1 MGNISEKIGHHL
13 DYFTNA
19 INIGG
24 ITIPHS
30 VYVSWGIIVVLVLLS
45 IWFTRH
51 MELVPTKKRQVV
63 IEGFIGMLYNML
75 YGILGEHGKRYIPY
89 LLTVLIYL
97 GVANM
102 VGLFGVAPPTKN
114 LNVTLGL
121 AIMSII
127 LVQYA
132 SIRHRGVGGWLKSFT
147 QPVAIVTPLN
157 VLELVIKPLSLCMR
171 LFGNILGAFIIM
183 EMIKL
188 LVPVVLPAV
197 FSLYF
202 DLFDGLI
209 QTVVFV
215 FLTTLFTGEGIKE
228 EEA

>member
-1 MGNISEKIGHHL
+1 MGNISEKITHHL
-13 DYFTNA
+13 DYMTNA
-19 INIGG
+19 ITVGG
-24 ITIPHS
+24 ITIPQG
-30 VYVSWGIIVVLVLLS
+30 VYITWGIILVLVVLS

-51 MELVPTKKRQVV
+51 MEVVPTKKRQVV

-89 LLTVLIYL
+89 LLTVMIYL

-102 VGLFGVAPPTKN
+102 VGLFGLTPPTKD

-132 SIRHRGVGGWLKSFT
+132 SIHHRGVGGWLKSFS

-171 LFGNILGAFIIM
+171 LFGNILGAYIIM
-183 EMIKL
+183 ELIKM
-188 LVPVVLPAV
+188 VIPAV
-197 FSLYF
+197 FPLAASMYF
-202 DLFDGLI
+202 DIFDAFL
-209 QTVVFV
+209 QAYVFV
-215 FLTTLFTGEGIKE
+215 FLTSLYIQ
-228 EEA
+228 EARD